1 MPARPGPVTHKLTE
15 GPIVPTLVAFSLPLL
30 TTNFLHSLAGTW
42 GAIWVSHVLG
52 PDALTAVVNA
62 NVFMFMMMGAVM
74 GVGTAAG
81 IAVGQSIGADDVLA
95 VKRIAGTSVSFV
107 LIVSGVMALS
117 GYVFSPALIDL
128 MQLPAGA
135 RAPALEFLRVTC
147 LSMPSIFTFLFLSM
161 LMRGAG
167 DAKTPFR
174 FSLLWIGLGLCLS
187 PLFLTGAFGFP
198 RLGIA
203 GVAFGNLLANAISL
217 CCLVVFIYVRR
228 LPLALRGEDLHHL
241 RPDPSL
247 LGVLVKNGLPMALET
262 FIVQGAYFLLLSMVN
277 GYGSATAAAYSGAA
291 QLWGYV
297 QMPAIALAASMSAMA
312 AQNIGAGRWDRVEQI
327 AFKGCLV
334 SGAFT
339 LAMTTLIYLL
349 GDWPLMLFLPQG
361 GEALETAHTINVI
374 ALWGWIVLSVTSG
387 LSAIVR
393 ANAAMLAPTMIFA
406 VTMWIFRVPFALALQ
421 PCLGASAIW
430 WSFPVGSI
438 SSALLAFAY
447 YRWGRWR
454 QNRPILSETDSPSAG
469 REAGES

>member
-1 MPARPGPVTHKLTE
+1 LVD

-81 IAVGQSIGADDVLA
+81 IAVGQSMGSGDNLS

-107 LIVSGVMALS
+107 LAVSGVFALA
-117 GYVFSPALIDL
+117 GYVFAPGIIEL
-128 MQLPAGA
+128 MQMPAGA
-135 RAPALEFLRVTC
+135 RDPALTFLRVTC
-147 LSMPSIFTFLFLSM
+147 FSMPPIFTFLFLSM

-167 DAKTPFR
+167 DARTPFR
-174 FSLLWIGLGLCLS
+174 FSLLWISLGLVLS
-187 PLFLTGAFGFP
+187 PVLLTGSFGFP

-203 GVAFGNLLANAISL
+203 GVALGNLCASVISL
-217 CCLVVFIYVRR
+217 TCLVIFIYVRR

-247 LGVLVKNGLPMALET
+247 LGVLIRNGTPMALET
-262 FIVQGAYFLLLSMVN
+262 LIVQGAYFLLLSMVN

-312 AQNIGAGRWDRVEQI
+312 AQNIGAGRWDRVEEI
-327 AFKGCLV
+327 ALKGCVV

-339 LAMTTLIYLL
+339 LAMTGVIYLL

-361 GEALETAHTINVI
+361 GTALETAREINVI

-406 VTMWIFRVPFALALQ
+406 VTMWIFRVPFAAALQ
-421 PCLGASAIW
+421 PVMKASAIW

-438 SSALLAFAY
+438 SSAILAFAY
-447 YRWGRWR
+447 YRWGGWR
-454 QNRPILSETDSPSAG
+454 RNRPILSTVHDPIPVPEADDHSDEQKG
-469 REAGES
+469 RDL